1 MTLVNRSSAPL
12 INQQPRPRV
21 LIVGF
26 HSSFFGENDEALR
39 PLVGTLKRSKG
50 LDQEFLP
57 DWDALVT
64 DQPLFSPQ
72 STGGGRLP
80 DHLSVIYFDSR
91 GPGRGNP
98 EILDSSPEAS
108 RHVRVQSGHFG
119 RELRTG
125 RNLAGDVAFLFKE
138 SRFLEVLA
146 GRESHVY
153 FTLTQG
159 AGQSSVDHAGGS
171 GEGAVH
177 AAALSRPPAP
187 PQTVPTQTYQ
197 LVPFITTSDGQVLA
211 GRYSRSDQAEVWLLP
226 HDIPNWP
233 AWFTLALREFHQMH
247 PDRFPGLPNWT
258 LEPQWQTEVEQ
269 AAAVALTNLELERR
283 RVLDELNSR
292 EEQLRSGL
300 AAANEQADQ
309 YERMLMT
316 GQHDQ
321 LEDAVSRALVEIGF
335 DVERSDGTAVPG
347 DRLQDLLVRDPA
359 HVGWVALVEVKGY
372 TGGAKTAG
380 ITQLLR
386 FQARYTVANGRSAD
400 ALWYIPNQFLAR
412 DPGERPLVLSSAEED
427 VNIFAEDGGLV
438 IDTLGLFRLLIR
450 VRRHD
455 MTAQTA
461 RDALRAQTGQFDLT
475 SPKTS

>member
-1 MTLVNRSSAPL
+1 MTLPNQSSTPL

-26 HSSFFGENDEALR
+26 HSSSFGENDEALR

-50 LDQEFLP
+50 LDQEFLA

-64 DQPLFSPQ
+64 DQPLFNPPSI
-72 STGGGRLP
+72 GGVRLP
-80 DHLSVIYFDSR
+80 DHLSVIYFASG
-91 GPGRGNP
+91 GPAKGNR
-98 EILDSSPEAS
+98 EVLDSSPEGS
-108 RHVRVQSGHFG
+108 RHVAVQSGHFG

-125 RNLAGDVAFLFKE
+125 QNVAVDVALLLKE
-138 SRFLEVLA
+138 SRFLDVLA
-146 GRESHVY
+146 GRESHMY
-153 FTLTQG
+153 FTVTQR
-159 AGQSSVDHAGGS
+159 AGQSSADFAGGS

-177 AAALSRPPAP
+177 AAGFSRPPAP

-233 AWFTLALREFHQMH
+233 AWFMLALREFHQMH

-258 LEPQWQTEVEQ
+258 MEPQWQTEVEQ
-269 AAAVALTNLELERR
+269 AAVVALADLELERQ
-283 RVLDELNSR
+283 RVLDELDSR
-292 EEQLRSGL
+292 EEQLRSRL
-300 AAANEQADQ
+300 ATATEQADQ
-309 YERMLMT
+309 YERVLIT

-321 LEDAVSRALVEIGF
+321 LEDAVSRALREIGF
-335 DVERSDGTAVPG
+335 NVERSDRTAVPG

-359 HVGWVALVEVKGY
+359 HVEWVALVEVKGY

-386 FQARYTVANGRSAD
+386 YQARYTAANGRSAA

-412 DPGERPLVLSSAEED
+412 DPGQRPLVLSSADED
-427 VNIFAEDGGLV
+427 VTIFAEDGGLV
-438 IDTLGLFRLLIR
+438 IDTLQLFRLLIR

-455 MTAQTA
+455 MTAQAA
-461 RDALRAQTGQFDLT
+461 RDALRAQTGRFDSP